1 MYFLKNPEKIK
12 RFMTI
17 MVNLLQEVSMR
28 LEYHTIKK
36 YISQI
41 LKSVEQDKINTK
53 DIKVFN
59 ERVFIH

>member
-17 MVNLLQEVSMR
+17 MVNLLQEDSMR